1 MSFLKFDFTR
11 SSPSPSKKG
20 RSALDVNSLIKQTE
34 QDLKSSQIHFFHFKG
49 FL

>member
-20 RSALDVNSLIKQTE
+20 RSALSATSLIKQTE
-34 QDLKSSQIHFFHFKG
+34 QELKSS
-49 FL
+49 